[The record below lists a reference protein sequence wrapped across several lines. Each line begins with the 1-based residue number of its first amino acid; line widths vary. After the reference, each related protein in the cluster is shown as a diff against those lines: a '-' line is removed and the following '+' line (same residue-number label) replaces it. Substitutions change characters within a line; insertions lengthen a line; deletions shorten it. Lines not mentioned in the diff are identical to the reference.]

1 MNTEANSDEILNLD
15 YNFSKLVCRA
25 LNRTRG
31 RHELA
36 ARILGIGLRTIF
48 RYKAW
53 YYIHQDISGHW
64 HAREFWESVEN
75 SEYGK
80 SVNKK
85 EGQEIGSM
93 VN

>member
-25 LNRTRG
+25 LNRMSGNNR
-31 RHELA
+31 RACLL
-36 ARILGIGLRTIF
+36 LGISERTIYMYRAQF
-48 RYKAW
+48 NIRNDGY
-53 YYIHQDISGHW
+53 GW
-64 HAREFWESVEN
+64 HAKEFWATIEE
-75 SEYGK
+75 EYGK

-85 EGQEIGSM
+85 EGQEIGSI